1 MFDSKKILFFSL
13 TVFLLFASAL
23 VSTALAG
30 KKGEPAPD
38 FTLNTPE
45 GVAVNLGDYQGKFVV
60 LNFWATWCGPCKIE
74 MPSLEALS
82 RRFKAKNLEVVAI
95 SNDQFGA
102 TVVRPYVQAQNI
114 TFTVL
119 LDQLLTVSNKY
130 GVVGLPTTFLIDP
143 QGNIIGVLEGAEDW
157 SDPETLLFFEN
168 LLKPKLTFSRSPP
181 G

>member
-1 MFDSKKILFFSL
+1 MFESRNILSFSL
-13 TVFLLFASAL
+13 IVFLLLSPVLA
-23 VSTALAG
+23 STALAG
-30 KKGEPAPD
+30 KKGQPAPE
-38 FTLNTPE
+38 FTLNTPD
-45 GVAVNLGDYQGKFVV
+45 GATVNLKDYQGKFLV

-74 MPSLEALS
+74 MPSLEALYS
-82 RRFKAKNLEVVAI
+82 RFKTQNLDVVAI

-102 TVVRPYVQAQNI
+102 TVVRPYVQAHNI

-143 QGNIIGVLEGAEDW
+143 KGNIIGVLEGAEDW

-168 LLKPKLTFSRSPP
+168 LLEQS
-181 G
+181 